1 MTLLLF
7 FHKIVDIVVT
17 NVQILIAYSL
27 MKVLYT
33 TINVYRKKLFHC
45 FFRILGVK
53 SGATSGAKSGA
64 KNGAT
69 IISIQR
75 KSP

>member
-53 SGATSGAKSGA
+53 SGAKSGA